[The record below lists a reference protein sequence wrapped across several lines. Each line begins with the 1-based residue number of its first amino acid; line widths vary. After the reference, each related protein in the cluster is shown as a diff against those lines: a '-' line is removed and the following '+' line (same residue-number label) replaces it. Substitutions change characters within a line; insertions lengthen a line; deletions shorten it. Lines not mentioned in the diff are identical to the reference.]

1 MESCEICGK
10 NTEKIYLARIEEANM
25 WVCESCSRG
34 KKIIKSVNL
43 EKGRS
48 SSAAPKAGVGA
59 EEEEMVE
66 HYGDQIRKAREKL
79 GLPVRVLAE
88 RIAEKE
94 STLDRIE
101 KEKGLPTDKLRK
113 KIEKELGIRLTSKL
127 QADNTTE
134 GFGRNR
140 PITLGDAAFTKEQ
153 MDKGEE

>member
-43 EKGRS
+43 EKGS
-48 SSAAPKAGVGA
+48 NSPAPKIGVGA
-59 EEEEMVE
+59 DEEEVVE
-66 HYGDQIRKAREKL
+66 HYGEQIRKAREKL

-94 STLDRIE
+94 STLERIE

-113 KIEKELGIRLTSKL
+113 KIEKELGIKLTSKL
-127 QADNTTE
+127 QGENITGGLE
-134 GFGRNR
+134 RNR

-153 MDKGEE
+153 IEKGEE